1 MVSGKLEDRL
11 RPNHVILTTNYYP
24 IIHSITEMSIQ
35 YCAKV
40 VIFLRKE
47 RKEMEGG
54 NGVRQ
59 RRTELRLG
67 EPRV

>member
-1 MVSGKLEDRL
+1 
-11 RPNHVILTTNYYP
+11 
-24 IIHSITEMSIQ
+24 MSIQ

-59 RRTELRLG
+59 RRTELRIRRNG
-67 EPRV
+67 EQNAVK